1 MTAPS
6 EPPRDRRVGLSFQTR
21 LTLTLLAAAI
31 VPLGVFGL
39 VLIATDT
46 IDPQVGSRLL
56 LFMFAVAVA
65 VGILAGAAIG
75 LDLVRPLREISAAVQ
90 RVSAGDLSQ
99 PIPVDGNDVLAQL
112 AESHNRLAADAQ
124 RRNRQ
129 LGLILAAVESAEP
142 RDGVDALADRAARD
156 AETAFGFIAAVLQFV
171 DPDTVEPEER
181 IPGVSLPIRAELR
194 AGDER
199 MGIILASLPAT
210 QTWERADQAL
220 LDLFASEIGVAIRN
234 AELFGQVQE
243 KNVQLRHLSEVKDDF
258 LRGVSHNLQTP
269 LTSIRSNA
277 DALAGAGA
285 DPDPR
290 LAIISEQADRL
301 SRMVQ
306 QLLLVSRLE
315 SQPPRPTADVLAVG
329 PRIQRAWDGLGVT
342 DRAMTL
348 HDGAAGLA
356 GRRRRRPARPGAV
369 GPARQRREVRRGRDH
384 RRGRRRPRQPAGLD
398 DDRRPRSRPRR
409 QRPGVA
415 VRAVRARRGGSFERQ
430 RQWPRP
436 VRVARPDARDG
447 RRPRAGSGRPG
458 PRGVVPA
465 DPARRAGQRGV
476 ALHDTVAGQDHR
488 PRRTGRLSSVGPAR
502 LTTIGR

>member
-6 EPPRDRRVGLSFQTR
+6 QPPRDRRIGLSFQTR

-65 VGILAGAAIG
+65 VGILAGATIG
-75 LDLVRPLREISAAVQ
+75 LDLVRPLREISAAVS

-171 DPDTVEPEER
+171 DPDSVEPEER
-181 IPGVSLPIRAELR
+181 IPGVSLPVRAELR

-199 MGIILASLPAT
+199 MGLILASLPAT

-234 AELFGQVQE
+234 AELFSQVQE
-243 KNVQLRHLSEVKDDF
+243 KNVQLRRLSEVKDDF

-277 DALAGAGA
+277 DALAGAAA

-315 SQPPRPTADVLAVG
+315 SQPPKPTADVLAVG

-342 DRAMTL
+342 GRSMTL
-348 HDGAAGLA
+348 RDGAADWLGVADGDQLDQVLWA
-356 GRRRRRPARPGAV
+356 LLDNAVKYGEGEITVEVGADPDARLVWTTIAD
-369 GPARQRREVRRGRDH
+369 RGR
-384 RRGRRRPRQPAGLD
+384 GLD
-398 DDRRPRSRPRR
+398 DSDRAWLFGR
-409 QRPGVA
+409 
-415 VRAVRARRGGSFERQ
+415 FERG
-430 RQWPRP
+430 
-436 VRVARPDARDG
+436 AAG
-447 RRPRAGSGRPG
+447 RSSGNGSGLGLYVSRALMRGMGGDLVLDPAAPDRGASFRLTLPG
-458 PRGVVPA
+458 EPA
-465 DPARRAGQRGV
+465 DEA
-476 ALHDTVAGQDHR
+476 
-488 PRRTGRLSSVGPAR
+488 
-502 LTTIGR
+502 